1 MAQSK
6 ETVPLSRRA
15 PGRSGSGRAGRP
27 RGAHSAPAGLT
38 QLQKHADRSPL
49 TGRIASLTSL
59 EKTAA
64 AKGSLQPLVQRRL
77 VAQLYRDLDKIY
89 AKPKYDQ
96 NPDTG
101 QNDKDFWLS
110 WFKKVQVLLHSGAKM
125 RESLR
130 QLSSEM
136 VQMDRS
142 LAKALAM
149 HLNPKDQRQVVLTGF
164 VPPDAF
170 RKLVLDGYLFED
182 YVRREHGVYSHQ
194 LQWYTVQQEYGETA
208 AHILRQQTLNPR
220 WNAIVVGSAQ
230 TMWDNIVDGLPSERN
245 AIADL
250 TIPNVV
256 NDYILK
262 ELTNDPQ
269 VEELEPALGEV
280 IHTDKN
286 HEAIRGGI
294 RRRYP
299 RKRDLAGPVALARK
313 AVKNIDKALAKKSN
327 QSSEDQRR
335 LQLERASVI
344 KDAANLELRTTT
356 VLDKNRMTIDWT
368 GWVGTK
374 DGVEPVLEPTIA
386 KVV

>member
-6 ETVPLSRRA
+6 EPVPLNRRA
-15 PGRSGSGRAGRP
+15 PNSSASGAAAQP
-27 RGAHSAPAGLT
+27 RGTYSAPAGLT
-38 QLQKHADRSPL
+38 QLQKHADRSPQ
-49 TGRIASLTSL
+49 TNRIAGLATL
-59 EKTAA
+59 EKTTAA
-64 AKGSLQPLVQRRL
+64 NGALQPLVQRRQ
-77 VAQLYRDLDKIY
+77 VAQLYRDLDQIY

-149 HLNPKDQRQVVLTGF
+149 HLNPKDQRQVILTGF

-170 RKLVLDGYLFED
+170 RKVVLDGYLFED

-208 AHILRQQTLNPR
+208 ANILRQQTLNPR
-220 WNAIVVGSAQ
+220 WNAVVVGSAQ

-262 ELTNDPQ
+262 ELT
-269 VEELEPALGEV
+269 
-280 IHTDKN
+280 
-286 HEAIRGGI
+286 
-294 RRRYP
+294 
-299 RKRDLAGPVALARK
+299 
-313 AVKNIDKALAKKSN
+313 
-327 QSSEDQRR
+327 
-335 LQLERASVI
+335 QLELFTSDLFQGGRHGLSSWNRA
-344 KDAANLELRTTT
+344 
-356 VLDKNRMTIDWT
+356 
-368 GWVGTK
+368 
-374 DGVEPVLEPTIA
+374 
-386 KVV
+386 